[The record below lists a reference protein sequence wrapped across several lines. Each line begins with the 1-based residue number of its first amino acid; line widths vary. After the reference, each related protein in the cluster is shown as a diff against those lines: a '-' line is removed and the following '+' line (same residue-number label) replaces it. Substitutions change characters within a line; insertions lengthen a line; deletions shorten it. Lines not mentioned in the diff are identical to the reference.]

1 MRTRMKAPTKPA
13 PSRMTRT
20 HLTITA
26 ASATERPSAW
36 IERLKGGEL
45 SWGVRTPAAST
56 RAAVDKVMQ
65 EAARLRAQVKVWDSE
80 REEAMWQKAEARF
93 QKKEVDNGQ

>member
-1 MRTRMKAPTKPA
+1 MRTRMKAPTKMPA
-13 PSRMTRT
+13 PRQLRS